1 MSTVLFKDWLPD
13 QPDFNNPGLIEAAN
27 TVPVGDDTSGFQPY
41 SPLSTFGTT
50 VNSTYS
56 FNNVALLAS
65 NGSGATPSVY
75 VATDVGKQI
84 YSAVATTGSWTNLTG
99 SISTPA
105 VSLAQYNNLIFVAAG
120 AGGLYYQTVGTSS
133 TFNAAV
139 GSPAAQV
146 VGVVGQFL
154 LAGNISA
161 SPNNFPHLLGWSSIA
176 NPTDWPTPGSDSALA
191 SQAGEQFL
199 HQELG
204 AITGIFGGDQWGIV
218 MQSTGI
224 TRMTY
229 IGGADVFQFDT
240 LAGGIGMDS
249 QNCGIKIGNQVFFA
263 SSRGF
268 YATDG
273 VSLLNIGKEKVNRWF
288 ISNVVNAN
296 LLDQGTVGV
305 DWSNKIIYWNFQKAG
320 ASILVMFNYETG
332 RFSHATDANTRV
344 MVGAGNVGNVA
355 SFSSI
360 GLMAL
365 GQDNRLGT
373 FTGTP
378 GTATFTTGEAELN
391 PGGYA
396 RISGIKPLV
405 GATAGAMVSSVGYRN
420 DLQSS
425 ATFAAD
431 TTQNSR
437 SGFADFRIESRYAR
451 ARVKVTGAFTNA
463 QGLEFLAVPGGTV

>member
-13 QPDFNNPGLIEAAN
+13 QPDFNNPGLIEALN
-27 TVPVGDDTSGFQPY
+27 VVPVGDDTSGFQPY
-41 SPLSTFGTT
+41 SPLSTFGSTF
-50 VNSTYS
+50 NSTYS

-65 NGSGATPSVY
+65 DGSGSTPYVY
-75 VATDVGKQI
+75 VCTDVGDQV
-84 YSAVATTGSWTNLTG
+84 YNAVATTGAWSNLSG

-105 VSLAQYNNLIFVAAG
+105 ISLAQYNNLVFVATG

-139 GSPAAQV
+139 GSPHAQV
-146 VGVVGQFL
+146 LGVVGQFL

-176 NPTDWPTPGSDSALA
+176 APTDWPTPGSDSALA

-218 MQSTGI
+218 MQASGI

-240 LAGGIGMDS
+240 LAGGLGMDAK
-249 QNCGIKIGNQVFFA
+249 NCGIKVGNLVYFA

-273 VSLLNIGKEKVNRWF
+273 VSLQPIGQEKVNRWF
-288 ISNVVNAN
+288 ITNVVSAS

-305 DWSNKIIYWNFQKAG
+305 DWTNKIIYWNFQKAG
-320 ASILVMFNYETG
+320 ASILVMYNYETG

-344 MVGAGNVGNVA
+344 MVGGGNAGNVA
-355 SFSSI
+355 SFTQI
-360 GLMAL
+360 GLMGI

-391 PGGYA
+391 PGAYT
-396 RISGIKPLV
+396 RISGIKPLI

-420 DLQSS
+420 DLQAA
-425 ATFAAD
+425 ATFDTD

-437 SGFADFRIESRYAR
+437 SGFADFRREARYHR
-451 ARVKVTGAFTNA
+451 ARVKVTGTFTNA
-463 QGLEFLAVPGGTV
+463 QGLEFAGVPGGAV